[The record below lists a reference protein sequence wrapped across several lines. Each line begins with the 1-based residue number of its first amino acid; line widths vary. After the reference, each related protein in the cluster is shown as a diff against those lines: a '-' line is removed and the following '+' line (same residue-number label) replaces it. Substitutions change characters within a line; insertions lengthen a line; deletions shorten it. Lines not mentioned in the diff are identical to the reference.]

1 MKKVFSTDYRMA
13 SFYDFEKWL
22 KEEFKEVIDEEAGI
36 VKRERLLLSLLRTN
50 P

>member
-36 VKRERLLLSLLRTN
+36 VKRGTFIIEFIED
-50 P
+50 